1 MPLSSGL
8 KSRIILLA
16 LWLAIAAVVV
26 VFHRVLLP
34 FGIALV
40 IAYLLEPLVTRM
52 AALKVKGR
60 AIPRWVAVIGLYAGF
75 FLILY
80 IFALTIIPQL
90 YRELAGLTKA
100 GMRFFNGLT
109 PERIAEFSSKV
120 ETWLL
125 SRGIPVDLSGAEA
138 GAAAP
143 QYGLSFDLESSLREG
158 LAQISEV
165 LRTHFFDAVGV
176 LHKFV
181 GGVAGSIFTF
191 FFVLMVAAFLLNDWR
206 TIGGFFCS
214 LVPVDRQAALGELAR
229 AIDKK
234 LSGVVRGQAIICL
247 VNGTLTAIGLIIFG
261 VPFAFVLSL
270 VATVLSAIP
279 IFGTII
285 SSVPIVLMGLTQGFN
300 TGLGILLWIIG
311 IHALEAYF
319 LNPKIMGSQ
328 AHIHPIVV
336 AFALIAGEATFG
348 FAGALFAVPVAG
360 ILIAVFN
367 ALHERALHPQVE
379 LGAAAEAAAPVHSE
393 PTSEG
398 RPAD

>member
-1 MPLSSGL
+1 MSLSSGL
-8 KSRIILLA
+8 KNRLILLL

-34 FGIALV
+34 FAIALV
-40 IAYLLEPLVTRM
+40 IAYLLEPLVTRL
-52 AALKVKGR
+52 AALRVKGH
-60 AIPRWVAVIGLYAGF
+60 AVPRWVAVIALYAGF
-75 FLILY
+75 FLLLY
-80 IFALTIIPQL
+80 IFALTVVPQL

-100 GMRFFNGLT
+100 GMSFFNGLT
-109 PERIAEFSSKV
+109 PERIAEFSQKV

-158 LAQISEV
+158 LAHVSEV
-165 LRTHFFDAVGV
+165 FRTHFFDAVAV
-176 LHKFV
+176 LQRFV
-181 GGVAGSIFTF
+181 GGVAGSIFNF
-191 FFVLMVAAFLLNDWR
+191 FFVLMVAAFLLIDWR
-206 TIGGFFCS
+206 TIGGFFGS
-214 LVPVDRQAALGELAR
+214 LVPADRQAALGELAR

-234 LSGVVRGQAIICL
+234 LSGVVRGQAMICL
-247 VNGTLTAIGLIIFG
+247 VNGTLTAIGLVILD
-261 VPFAFVLSL
+261 VPFVFVLSL

-300 TGLGILLWIIG
+300 TGFGILLWIIG
-311 IHALEAYF
+311 IHALEAYL

-328 AHIHPIVV
+328 AHIHPVVV
-336 AFALIAGEATFG
+336 AFALVAGEATLG

-367 ALHERALHPQVE
+367 AIHERALRPQAE
-379 LGAAAEAAAPVHSE
+379 PAAEAAVPVPRE
-393 PTSEG
+393 PGTE
-398 RPAD
+398 RPAE